1 MATTMIGR
9 TRISA
14 QGPECS
20 ALVYGTW
27 RLLDDAAGAEPAAL
41 VERFHQ
47 LIDLGVTTIDTAEIY
62 GRYMVERA
70 IGAALALDKG
80 LRAKLEIVTKA
91 GIYVP
96 NAFHPERKVAFYN
109 ASAARLIK
117 SAEKSLR
124 LMGIDHI
131 DVLLVHRP
139 DWLTDADDTADGLNR
154 LLRDGKIRSA
164 GVSNYSVHQYELLST
179 RVDAP
184 LVTNQIQFSLLHM
197 DPMFDG
203 TADQCQ
209 RHRVRPM
216 AWSPLAQGRLL
227 RDDNE
232 AAVRVQQLCAELSPK
247 YGDATVDQL
256 AYAWIMAH
264 PSRPL
269 PVLGSNKIER
279 VLSAARATDIV
290 LEREDWYA
298 LWTAAQ
304 GRRIP

>member
-1 MATTMIGR
+1 
-9 TRISA
+9 
-14 QGPECS
+14 
-20 ALVYGTW
+20 VYGTW
-27 RLLDDAAGAEPAAL
+27 RLLDDAAGAEPKAL
-41 VERFHQ
+41 LQRLHQ
-47 LIDLGVTTIDTAEIY
+47 LVDLGVTTIDTAEIY
-62 GRYMVERA
+62 GLYMVERA

-80 LRAKLEIVTKA
+80 LRSKLEIVTKA

-117 SAEKSLR
+117 SAEKSLT

-139 DWLTDADDTADGLNR
+139 DWLTSADDTAEGLNR
-154 LLRDGKIRSA
+154 LLKDGKIRSA
-164 GVSNYSVHQYELLST
+164 GVSNYNVHQYELLNA

-184 LVTNQIQFSLLHM
+184 LVTNQLPLSLLHM
-197 DPMFDG
+197 DPLFDG
-203 TADQCQ
+203 TLDQCQ
-209 RHRVRPM
+209 RLRVRPM

-227 RDDNE
+227 REDNE
-232 AAVRVQQLCAELSPK
+232 AAVRVQQLCAELAQK
-247 YGDATVDQL
+247 YGDASVDQL
-256 AYAWIMAH
+256 AYAWILAH
-264 PSRPL
+264 PSQPL
-269 PVLGSNKIER
+269 PVVGSNKIER
-279 VLSAARATDIV
+279 VASAVRATEIV

>member
-1 MATTMIGR
+1 VATTMIGR